1 MSNVKSLSLVRLL
14 TRLRDFKKE
23 IVPVKTKMEEL
34 NKQMQTNI
42 DNQKVINK
50 HLAERNAA
58 WRKLEEKQS
67 SVASTERSSSE
78 PKEKVKLCLVK

>member
-14 TRLRDFKKE
+14 TKLRDFKKE
-23 IVPVKTKMEEL
+23 IVPVRAKMEEL

-42 DNQKVINK
+42 DNQKIINK

-58 WRKLEEKQS
+58 WRKLN
-67 SVASTERSSSE
+67 E

>member
-23 IVPVKTKMEEL
+23 IVPVKAKMEEL

-42 DNQKVINK
+42 DNQKIINK

-58 WRKLEEKQS
+58 WRVLND
-67 SVASTERSSSE
+67 R
-78 PKEKVKLCLVK
+78 PKERHLHVVK

>member
-14 TRLRDFKKE
+14 TKLRDFKKE
-23 IVPVKTKMEEL
+23 IVPVRAKMEEL

-42 DNQKVINK
+42 DNQKIINK

-58 WRKLEEKQS
+58 YRKLNETPQ
-67 SVASTERSSSE
+67 
-78 PKEKVKLCLVK
+78 EKVKLCLVK

>member
-23 IVPVKTKMEEL
+23 IVPVKAKMEEL
-34 NKQMQTNI
+34 NKQMQVNV
-42 DNQKVINK
+42 DNQKIINK